1 MRKQNHFDHS
11 VRVDDVVLKSPVLLA
26 SGTAGHADELEPY
39 FPLSNIGA
47 IVVKSMSSFEWA
59 GNKAPRLRPTNA
71 GMLNAVGLQ
80 GRGVAHWIEHDLPRL
95 KKVNATIVASIWGFS
110 IDDYRSAASLLS
122 EVSTDLAAIEIN
134 LSCPN
139 IGSSSKAENTRHGI
153 FAHDENLSAEIVK
166 VCADAKVP
174 LWAKLSPNTDRVV
187 DVAAAVSDAGC
198 QAVTLINTALGLAI
212 DVETGLP
219 ALGNGGGGLSGSG
232 IHPIAVRTIFDVRS
246 RLPRLPIIGVGGISN
261 GKDAIEMLMAG
272 ASCIQVGT
280 ATFADPRAAM
290 RIDREMRLWAR
301 KNGVSNW
308 SEVVN
313 AAHKGGLATKQR

>member
-1 MRKQNHFDHS
+1 
-11 VRVDDVVLKSPVLLA
+11 VVFKSPVLLA
-26 SGTAGHADELEPY
+26 SGTAGHADELDPY
-39 FPLSNIGA
+39 FPLSEIGA

-59 GNKAPRLRPTNA
+59 GNKAPRLRPTST

-80 GRGVAHWIEHDLPRL
+80 GLGVAHWIEHDLPRL
-95 KKVNATIVASIWGFS
+95 KKVGATIVASIWGFS
-110 IDDYRSAASLLS
+110 IDDYQSAASLLS
-122 EVSTDLAAIEIN
+122 GVSTDLAAIEIN

-139 IGSSSKAENTRHGI
+139 IGSSSKAANTPHGI
-153 FAHDENLSAEIVK
+153 FAHDEHLSAEIVK
-166 VCADAKVP
+166 VCSVAKVP

-187 DVAAAVSDAGC
+187 DVAAAVEEAGC

-246 RLPRLPIIGVGGISN
+246 RLPRLPIIGVGGISR
-261 GKDAIEMLMAG
+261 GVDAIEMMMAG

-280 ATFADPRAAM
+280 ATFANPRAAM
-290 RIDREMRLWAR
+290 RIDREMRQWAR
-301 KNGVSNW
+301 KHGVNNW
-308 SEVVN
+308 TEVVN
-313 AAHKGGLATKQR
+313 AAHKGGLASN

>member
-1 MRKQNHFDHS
+1 
-11 VRVDDVVLKSPVLLA
+11 
-26 SGTAGHADELEPY
+26 
-39 FPLSNIGA
+39 
-47 IVVKSMSSFEWA
+47 
-59 GNKAPRLRPTNA
+59 
-71 GMLNAVGLQ
+71 MLNAVGLQ

-122 EVSTDLAAIEIN
+122 EISTDLAAIEIN

-139 IGSSSKAENTRHGI
+139 IGSSSKTENTRHGI
-153 FAHDENLSAEIVK
+153 FAHDENLSAEIVRE
-166 VCADAKVP
+166 CAVAKVP

-261 GKDAIEMLMAG
+261 GKDAIEMMMAG

-290 RIDREMRLWAR
+290 RIDREMRLWAE
-301 KNGVSNW
+301 KKGVSNW

-313 AAHKGGLATKQR
+313 AAHKGGLASKQR

>member
-1 MRKQNHFDHS
+1 MRGQKHFDHS
-11 VRVDDVVLKSPVLLA
+11 VRVDDVEFKSPVLLA
-26 SGTAGHADELEPY
+26 SGTAGHADELDPY
-39 FPLSNIGA
+39 VPLREIGA

-59 GNKAPRLRPTNA
+59 GNKAPRLRPTNG

-80 GRGVAHWIEHDLPRL
+80 GLGVAHWIEHDLPRL
-95 KKVNATIVASIWGFS
+95 KKVKATIVASIWGFS

-139 IGSSSKAENTRHGI
+139 IGSSSNSANARHGI
-153 FAHDENLSAEIVK
+153 FAHDENLSAEIVRA
-166 VCADAKVP
+166 CAVSKTP

-212 DVETGLP
+212 DVESGLP
-219 ALGNGGGGLSGSG
+219 GLGNGGGGLSGNG
-232 IHPIAVRTIFDVRS
+232 IHPIAVRTIFDVRT
-246 RLPRLPIIGVGGISN
+246 RLPRLPIIGVGGISR
-261 GKDAIEMLMAG
+261 GEDAVEMMMAG
-272 ASCIQVGT
+272 ASCVQVGT
-280 ATFADPRAAM
+280 ATFADPRAAL
-290 RIDREMRLWAR
+290 RIDREMRQWASR
-301 KNGVSNW
+301 HGVDNW

>member
-1 MRKQNHFDHS
+1 VRKQNHFDHS

-187 DVAAAVSDAGC
+187 DVAAAC